1 MRRAATSRA
10 PAGSEPP
17 RTGQILDRVSK
28 GDQVYSALK
37 QAIIS
42 GELPPGISIDK
53 SGLCQRFGVSRL
65 PVTTAINR
73 LAYERLIVI
82 EPQRGSFVARI
93 ELRDV
98 VQWMAA
104 RRALEVEVVGQCART
119 ITPGTVGR
127 LEQNL
132 LYQQAA
138 IGGSDFAGFL
148 ELDVAFHE
156 GLTLTAGLNRI
167 GEVLDTLRSQLD
179 RVRRLLLPEPG
190 RMESTLG
197 EHQAILHAVRRQDVR
212 GAERAMKAH
221 LDTVLQSLVA
231 FEKTHPDFFGT

>member
-1 MRRAATSRA
+1 MKGAATSRA
-10 PAGSEPP
+10 PRGAEQARAGQ
-17 RTGQILDRVSK
+17 TLHRVSK

-37 QAIIS
+37 RAIIS

-53 SGLCQRFGVSRL
+53 TGLCHRFGVSRL

-73 LAYERLIVI
+73 LAYERLVVI

-98 VQWMAA
+98 VQWMTA
-104 RRALEVEVVGQCART
+104 RRALEIEVVGQCART
-119 ITPGTVGR
+119 ITPSTAGR

-148 ELDVAFHE
+148 ELDVAFHK
-156 GLTLTAGLNRI
+156 GLTLTSGLNRI
-167 GEVLDTLRSQLD
+167 GEVLDTLRSHLD
-179 RVRRLLLPEPG
+179 RVRCLLLPEPG
-190 RMESTLG
+190 RLEGTLR
-197 EHQAILHAVRRQDVR
+197 EHQAILDAVRKQDVR

-221 LDTVLQSLVA
+221 LETVLQRLVA
-231 FEKTHPDFFGT
+231 FEKTYPDFFGT